1 MPDEM
6 TEDRREEL
14 LRRVLQF
21 DVEDAIA
28 RYEAEAGCCVVEV
41 TLRLNDNDKYA
52 MELKT
57 AKGTAA
63 KGKAQRGSLSA
74 EELAGMKETLR
85 ERKAQA
91 AGADG
96 ESEVLAL
103 REQHVQRGVADR
115 EDREVDR
122 GQRAFEGRRGGG
134 LFRHG

>member
-57 AKGTAA
+57 D
-63 KGKAQRGSLSA
+63 S
-74 EELAGMKETLR
+74 
-85 ERKAQA
+85 
-91 AGADG
+91 
-96 ESEVLAL
+96 
-103 REQHVQRGVADR
+103 
-115 EDREVDR
+115 
-122 GQRAFEGRRGGG
+122 RARPNRPAPPITRM
-134 LFRHG
+134 LVINLNR